1 MAAAADAIAVPPMPV
16 KWTDLISD
24 ENMAGK
30 FNRQDAKAQSFLLE
44 LVALVLCAPQTAPKV
59 NDLWTPCP
67 QRRKFKLMK
76 QDRLNTKQARLY
88 PQPSTNS

>member
-1 MAAAADAIAVPPMPV
+1 MPV

-59 NDLWTPCP
+59 NDLWTRFL
-67 QRRKFKLMK
+67 QRRKFKVIKTDGLNLSE
-76 QDRLNTKQARLY
+76 DGLNTA
-88 PQPSTNS
+88 PSSNS